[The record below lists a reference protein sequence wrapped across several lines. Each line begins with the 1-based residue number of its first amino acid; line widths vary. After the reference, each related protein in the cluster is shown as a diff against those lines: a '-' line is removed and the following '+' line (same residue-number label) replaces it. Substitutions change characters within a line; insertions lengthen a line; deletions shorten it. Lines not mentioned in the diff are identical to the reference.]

1 MVSSTIIFH
10 SSFVFRYTTRR
21 QRLSMPFTKS
31 TAQKSRAVTCP
42 AKFFSF
48 FCKLFLT
55 YRILCDIL

>member
-1 MVSSTIIFH
+1 
-10 SSFVFRYTTRR
+10 
-21 QRLSMPFTKS
+21 MPFTKS